1 MVVESV
7 PWSSYAALEPERA
20 AQVEALFVGHPH
32 HVLATVR
39 ADGSPRVGGSNV
51 FVTDGDL
58 WIGMMPQA
66 ARAVDLR
73 REPRCAL
80 HTAPLSEALD
90 PPDARLDLVAR
101 ELPPELAR
109 PRILGTGAPDGDGV
123 AFSLGLRA
131 VTLVR
136 VEGEQLVLERWT
148 PAGGLRVRRLG

>member
-7 PWSSYAALEPERA
+7 PWSSYAHAEPAHA
-20 AQVEALFVGHPH
+20 AQVEALLVGHPH

-39 ADGSPRVGGSNV
+39 ADGSPRVGGTNV

-66 ARAVDLR
+66 LRAADLR
-73 REPRCAL
+73 REPRCAV

-101 ELPPELAR
+101 ELPPEAAR
-109 PRILGTGAPDGDGV
+109 ARVLGTGAPDADGL
-123 AFSLGLRA
+123 AFSLAVRA

>member
-1 MVVESV
+1 MADASV
-7 PWSSYAALEPERA
+7 SWSTYASAAPEHA
-20 AQVEALFVGHPH
+20 AQVEALVKGHPH

-39 ADGSPRVGGSNV
+39 PDGSPRVGGTNV

-73 REPRCAL
+73 RDPRCAL

-101 ELPPELAR
+101 ELPSDLAR
-109 PRILGTGAPDGDGV
+109 SRILGTGAPDGDGFV
-123 AFSLGLRA
+123 FSLALRSA
-131 VTLVR
+131 TLVR
-136 VEGEQLVLERWT
+136 VVGEELVLERWT
-148 PAGGLRVRRLG
+148 PAGGVEVRRLG